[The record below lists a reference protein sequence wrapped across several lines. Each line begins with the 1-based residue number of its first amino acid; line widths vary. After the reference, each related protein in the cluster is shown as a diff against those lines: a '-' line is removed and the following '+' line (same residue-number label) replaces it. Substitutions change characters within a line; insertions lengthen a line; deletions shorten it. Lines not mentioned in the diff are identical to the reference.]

1 MVAVVTLVRR
11 GSVAVADLAA
21 RQAIR
26 VQESVDIQA
35 KLALVDSRDIRVRR
49 DIRDYQDTLVRRVS
63 QESAVIL
70 E

>member
-26 VQESVDIQA
+26 VRESADIQA

>member
-1 MVAVVTLVRR
+1 VVAVVTLVRR

-26 VQESVDIQA
+26 VRESADIQA